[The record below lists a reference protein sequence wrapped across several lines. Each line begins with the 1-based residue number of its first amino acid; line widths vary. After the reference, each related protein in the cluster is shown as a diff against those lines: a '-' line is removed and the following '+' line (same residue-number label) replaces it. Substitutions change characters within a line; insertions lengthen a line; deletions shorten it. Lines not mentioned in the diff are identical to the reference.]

1 VRRRG
6 GRPERQRRGQHGTG
20 AGRVPQVT
28 SLLTGD
34 VCGFPT
40 KAGEDC
46 TDAQGIRV
54 LYFGQVAAKSSPF

>member
-1 VRRRG
+1 
-6 GRPERQRRGQHGTG
+6 
-20 AGRVPQVT
+20 
-28 SLLTGD
+28 LLTGD